1 MRGKNL
7 IDGLGSFIKNSFL
20 TGSDGVGD
28 TVDDDVMLPGRFSG
42 NDFESHVVPMA
53 NGTARIFVA
62 RRSLTSYFNEDAEYS
77 PTIIAAPK
85 ESYQYTQRKHTI
97 DTLAGESPADLFINA
112 VRKPVR
118 QITEDIEPVII
129 TKEVV
134 EPVVPNT
141 VPIADAEPVVQIA
154 ELPVEL
160 ITAITESEPVVSSS
174 SETPV
179 ISVEEVAVEAMEIE
193 ESSVEHALSQLA
205 SITEI
210 EKEEIPMVAEIG
222 EPSADPALSQL
233 ASLVD
238 IDEDVVPQAAEIAE
252 SSVDQDLSM
261 LASLVDIDE
270 EVASETVEESVS
282 GSHLLLAPAVG
293 MLALPPK
300 LEIKMLTY
308 AAANDEE
315 QDVGAEPVVV
325 EPSLP
330 EKIEIEEIEPLP
342 EPETSVVDFANPS
355 PAVEA
360 TETSSAVEEISISQ
374 DFLTCDTFVPV
385 PTYPVEDLD
394 RDVLLAFHPEL
405 KEESDEFILT
415 SMENHTMFPEDK
427 LDRTECTFKLKV
439 RRVYPAFDGYTRHIA
454 NH

>member
-293 MLALPPK
+293 MLALPP
-300 LEIKMLTY
+300 
-308 AAANDEE
+308 
-315 QDVGAEPVVV
+315 
-325 EPSLP
+325 
-330 EKIEIEEIEPLP
+330 
-342 EPETSVVDFANPS
+342 
-355 PAVEA
+355 
-360 TETSSAVEEISISQ
+360 SSKSK
-374 DFLTCDTFVPV
+374 C
-385 PTYPVEDLD
+385 
-394 RDVLLAFHPEL
+394 
-405 KEESDEFILT
+405 
-415 SMENHTMFPEDK
+415 
-427 LDRTECTFKLKV
+427 
-439 RRVYPAFDGYTRHIA
+439 
-454 NH
+454 